1 MAESLIEIV
10 RGINE
15 AYGVNLFVFGLIYF
29 ATIPLFWAS
38 LVKMV
43 RNIRRRQPLLWP
55 AVGIAFSQ
63 LACYLYLFIDGEGL
77 PRWIYFAAFALIF
90 IGAYKSWLYITT
102 KLKLRE
108 IEYK

>member
-1 MAESLIEIV
+1 MTESLIEIV

-15 AYGVNLFVFGLIYF
+15 VYGVNLFVFALLYF
-29 ATIPLFWAS
+29 TTIPLFWAS
-38 LVKMV
+38 LGKLV

-55 AVGIAFSQ
+55 TVGVAISQ
-63 LACYLYLFIDGEGL
+63 IACYLYLFIDGEGL

-108 IEYK
+108 VYYK